1 MYLEV
6 HDHESMQPLF
16 STRSLSAWL
25 DQRSKALHEQVERI
39 AEKRLLETPTE
50 DLVDE
55 VLAYMT
61 VEPVLLR
68 KDERSVDARPGK
80 MNARQLPDRDV
91 RPDFGPVDVPA
102 TVVVV
107 SIPFD
112 GFPNLLELSPS
123 ASTTTLPRGRIEQ
136 SAIKLIGV
144 QPALN
149 GTEPD
154 GTHVAAIEAINRWVD
169 RRVSTLENY
178 AQWSREQVLQYNEAL
193 PGHVRRAV
201 VERKGRVLSRHKLQ
215 ASLGVPLAT
224 RPDAPLTVSVDGVR
238 RKPPIIPAVVS
249 PTGPTATPQ
258 AAPLYVP
265 EYALTDDQYAEVLK
279 VVRAMGR
286 SMEQTPQA
294 FAELG
299 EEDLRAV
306 LLAALN
312 ATFEGGATA
321 ETFNCKGKA
330 DILVRHAGQNV
341 FVGECKV
348 WKGPKSLTD
357 ALSQVLDYVTWRDS
371 KAAVVL
377 FVHRG
382 DMGVISTS
390 IPGVVESYEFT
401 KRRADVAG
409 GEWRWTLRHR
419 HDDTR
424 EVTVA
429 VMAFHLPRTASRTGS
444 RRGRRTPGP
453 TISETQSRPP
463 QPHPS

>member
-50 DLVDE
+50 DIVAE
-55 VLAYMT
+55 VLSYMT

-68 KDERSVDARPGK
+68 KDERSVETRPGK
-80 MNARQLPDRDV
+80 MDARRLPDRDV
-91 RPDFGPVDVPA
+91 RPDLGPVEVPA
-102 TVVVV
+102 TLVVI

-112 GFPNLLELSPS
+112 GNPNLLELSPS
-123 ASTTTLPRGRIEQ
+123 TSTTTLPRGRIEQ
-136 SAIKLIGV
+136 SAIKLIGQQV
-144 QPALN
+144 ALN
-149 GTEPD
+149 GTEPA
-154 GTHVAAIEAINRWVD
+154 GTDVAAIEAINRWVD
-169 RRVSTLENY
+169 RRVSILESY
-178 AQWSREQVLQYNEAL
+178 AQWSGEQVLQYNELL

-201 VERKGRVLSRHKLQ
+201 VERKGRVLARHRLQ

-224 RPDAPLTVSVDGVR
+224 RPDAPLVVSVDGVR

-249 PTGPTATPQ
+249 PTGPTARPP

-265 EYALTDDQYAEVLK
+265 EYALTDDQFAEVLK
-279 VVRAMGR
+279 VIRAMGR

-294 FAELG
+294 FSALG

-312 ATFEGGATA
+312 ATFEGSATA

-429 VMAFHLPRTASRTGS
+429 VMAFHLPRTDSRTGTQ
-444 RRGRRTPGP
+444 RGRRTAGQ
-453 TISETQSRPP
+453 TISETP
-463 QPHPS
+463 